1 MAAGSS
7 RRPPPRR
14 RRASGGG
21 PTAGRR
27 ARARPRRVRLLAGI
41 AVVLLGILA
50 LRAVWLGTVRAG
62 DLSDRGVQQNR
73 FEADLPAQRGAIQAR
88 NGADLAI
95 DRLAVDVTATPYLVT
110 DPEGTAAKLGPAI
123 ERDPNKIANALA
135 RRGGYV
141 VLAEDVPPALADRA
155 KKLDLPGI
163 DFSDT
168 WQRFYPGGPQASQ
181 LVGLTGDSHEGI
193 SGMELQLEE
202 PLTGTPGHRVEVRD
216 LLGNSIQMLE
226 DREPVPGENVQLTT
240 DPRIQDRVERT
251 LAATRE
257 KYGAK
262 SATGIVMDP
271 RNGEVLAMATVPR
284 FNPNRRSQV
293 NQELVKSRPVTDTF
307 EPGSTFKV
315 VTMAAALEDRRVLP
329 GTTFALPTAITR
341 YDRTLED
348 AHERPA
354 VVLSASEILAQS
366 SNIGTVLIAERV
378 GATRLQAWIERF
390 GFGNRTGIEFPG
402 EVEGL
407 VLPLERWSGTSIINI
422 PIGQGIGVTLAQLTR
437 VYAAVANGG
446 RLVEPHL
453 VHRVG
458 GTDVEHPGGRQIMTA
473 RTARTLD
480 RMLRGVVS
488 PDGTGSLAQIE
499 GYQVAGKTGTANK
512 IDPETGEYSS
522 ALYTS
527 SFVGYVPANDPQLVV
542 SVVVD
547 EPGGGYYGGEVAA
560 PAFEDIAAFSL
571 QTLNIAP

>member
-1 MAAGSS
+1 
-7 RRPPPRR
+7 
-14 RRASGGG
+14 
-21 PTAGRR
+21 
-27 ARARPRRVRLLAGI
+27 VRLLVGV
-41 AVVLLGILA
+41 AVVLLGLLA
-50 LRAVWLGTVRAG
+50 VRAVWLGTVRAG
-62 DLSDRGVQQNR
+62 DLSARGVQQNR
-73 FEADLPAQRGAIQAR
+73 FEADLPAQRGSIQAR

-110 DPEGTAAKLGPAI
+110 DPKGTAAKLGPAI
-123 ERDPNKIANALA
+123 ERDPNELANALS
-135 RRGGYV
+135 RPGGYV
-141 VLAEDVPPALADRA
+141 VLARNVPPALADRG

-163 DFSDT
+163 EFSDT

-181 LVGLTGDSHEGI
+181 LIGLTGDTHEGI
-193 SGMELQLEE
+193 SGIEQELDD

-226 DREPVPGENVQLTT
+226 DREPVEGENVQLTI
-240 DPRIQDRVERT
+240 DPTIQDRVERT

-257 KYGAK
+257 EYGAR

-271 RNGEVLAMATVPR
+271 RTGAVLAMATVPR
-284 FNPNRRSQV
+284 FNPNRRTV
-293 NQELVKSRPVTDTF
+293 INPELERNRPVTDTF

-315 VTMAAALEDRRVLP
+315 VTMAAALEDRRVSP
-329 GTTFALPTAITR
+329 GTTFALPTSITR
-341 YDRTLED
+341 YDRTLRD

-354 VVLSASEILAQS
+354 VTLTASEILAQS

-378 GATRLQAWIERF
+378 GAERLQAWIERF
-390 GFGNRTGIEFPG
+390 GFGSPTGIDFPG
-402 EVEGL
+402 EVDGL

-437 VYAAVANGG
+437 VYAAIANGG
-446 RLVEPHL
+446 RLVPPHL
-453 VHRVG
+453 VDRVG
-458 GTDVEHPGGRQIMTA
+458 GQPVEHSAGRQIMTR

-488 PDGTGSLAQIE
+488 PDGTGSLAQVE

-527 SFVGYVPANDPQLVV
+527 SFVGYVPANDPKLVI
-542 SVVVD
+542 SVVLD
-547 EPGGGYYGGEVAA
+547 EPGGAYYGGEVAA

>member
-7 RRPPPRR
+7 GRPPSRR
-14 RRASGGG
+14 RRASAGGRS
-21 PTAGRR
+21 PKRP
-27 ARARPRRVRLLAGI
+27 ARGRPRRVRMLAGV
-41 AVVLLGILA
+41 AVLLLGILA
-50 LRAVWLGTVRAG
+50 IRAVWLGTVRAG
-62 DLSDRGVQQNR
+62 DLSSRGVQQNR

-123 ERDPNKIANALA
+123 QRDPNGIANALA
-135 RRGGYV
+135 RPGGYAI
-141 VLAEDVPPALADRA
+141 LARNVPPSLADQA

-168 WQRFYPGGPQASQ
+168 WQRFAPGGPQASQ
-181 LVGLTGDSHEGI
+181 LIGLTGDTHQGI
-193 SGMELQLEE
+193 SGMERQLDEA
-202 PLTGTPGHRVEVRD
+202 LTGTPGHRVEVRD
-216 LLGNSIQMLE
+216 LLGNSIRMLE
-226 DREPVPGENVQLTT
+226 DSEPVPGRNVQLTL
-240 DPRIQDRVERT
+240 DPTIQARVERT

-257 KYGAK
+257 QYGAR
-262 SATGIVMDP
+262 SATGMVMDP
-271 RNGEVLAMATVPR
+271 RTGAVLAMATVPR
-284 FNPNRRSQV
+284 FNPNRRARIV
-293 NQELVKSRPVTDTF
+293 QELERNRPVTDTF

-315 VTMAAALEDRRVLP
+315 VTMAAALEDKRVLP
-329 GTTFALPTAITR
+329 GTTFALPTEITR
-341 YDRTLED
+341 YDRTLRD

-366 SNIGTVLIAERV
+366 SNIGTVFIAERV
-378 GATRLQAWIERF
+378 GAARLQAWIERF
-390 GFGNRTGIEFPG
+390 GFGSRTGIDFPG
-402 EVEGL
+402 EVAGL

-446 RLVEPHL
+446 RLVEPYL
-453 VHRVG
+453 VDRVG
-458 GTDVEHPGGRQIMTA
+458 GVPVDHAPGRQIITA
-473 RTARTLD
+473 KTARTLD

-488 PDGTGSLAQIE
+488 PDGTGSLAQVE

-512 IDPETGEYSS
+512 IDPQTGEYSS
-522 ALYTS
+522 ALFTS
-527 SFVGYVPANDPQLVV
+527 SFVGYVPANDPQLVI
-542 SVVVD
+542 SVAVD

>member
-21 PTAGRR
+21 RTPRRR
-27 ARARPRRVRLLAGI
+27 ARPRPRRVRLLAGI

-181 LVGLTGDSHEGI
+181 LVGLTGDAHEGI

-226 DREPVPGENVQLTT
+226 DREPVAGENVQLTVN
-240 DPRIQDRVERT
+240 RAIQDRVERT

-257 KYGAK
+257 KYGAR

-329 GTTFALPTAITR
+329 GTTFALPTHDHPLRPHPAR
-341 YDRTLED
+341 RPRAPRGGPVRLRDPRPVEQHRDGADR
-348 AHERPA
+348 ASGWGRRGCRRGSSGSG
-354 VVLSASEILAQS
+354 SA
-366 SNIGTVLIAERV
+366 
-378 GATRLQAWIERF
+378 
-390 GFGNRTGIEFPG
+390 
-402 EVEGL
+402 
-407 VLPLERWSGTSIINI
+407 
-422 PIGQGIGVTLAQLTR
+422 
-437 VYAAVANGG
+437 
-446 RLVEPHL
+446 
-453 VHRVG
+453 
-458 GTDVEHPGGRQIMTA
+458 
-473 RTARTLD
+473 
-480 RMLRGVVS
+480 
-488 PDGTGSLAQIE
+488 
-499 GYQVAGKTGTANK
+499 
-512 IDPETGEYSS
+512 
-522 ALYTS
+522 
-527 SFVGYVPANDPQLVV
+527 
-542 SVVVD
+542 
-547 EPGGGYYGGEVAA
+547 AA
-560 PAFEDIAAFSL
+560 PASSSPARWRGSSCRWSAGRGPRSSTSPSDRASASRWPSSRGSTPRSPTAAAWWSR
-571 QTLNIAP
+571 TWCTASAGPTSSTPAGARS

>member
-1 MAAGSS
+1 MF
-7 RRPPPRR
+7 
-14 RRASGGG
+14 
-21 PTAGRR
+21 
-27 ARARPRRVRLLAGI
+27 
-41 AVVLLGILA
+41 
-50 LRAVWLGTVRAG
+50 LGTVRAG
-62 DLSDRGVQQNR
+62 DLSDRGVNQNR

-110 DPEGTAAKLGPAI
+110 DPEGTAAKLGPVI
-123 ERDPNKIANALA
+123 ERDPNEIANALS
-135 RRGGYV
+135 RPGGYV
-141 VLAEDVPPALADRA
+141 VLAQDVPPALADRA
-155 KKLDLPGI
+155 KELDLPGI

-168 WQRFYPGGPQASQ
+168 WQRFYPGGLQASQ
-181 LVGLTGDSHEGI
+181 LVGLTGDAHEGI
-193 SGMELQLEE
+193 SGMELQLDEA
-202 PLTGTPGHRVEVRD
+202 LTGDAGPPGGGARPARQLD
-216 LLGNSIQMLE
+216 
-226 DREPVPGENVQLTT
+226 PGAGG
-240 DPRIQDRVERT
+240 PRGRGRARTCSSRSTRPSRTRVERT

-257 KYGAK
+257 EYGAR

-271 RNGEVLAMATVPR
+271 RTGAVLAMATVPR
-284 FNPNRRSQV
+284 FNPNRRADRST
-293 NQELVKSRPVTDTF
+293 E
-307 EPGSTFKV
+307 EPGAQPAGHRHLRAGLHLQDRDHGGGARGPAG
-315 VTMAAALEDRRVLP
+315 AARAPPSRCPR
-329 GTTFALPTAITR
+329 TITR
-341 YDRTLED
+341 YDRTLRD

-354 VVLSASEILAQS
+354 VVLSACEILAQS
-366 SNIGTVLIAERV
+366 SNIGTVSSPSGWA
-378 GATRLQAWIERF
+378 ATRLQAWIERLRVRQPHRHRLPRR
-390 GFGNRTGIEFPG
+390 GGGA
-402 EVEGL
+402 

-512 IDPETGEYSS
+512 IDPLTGEYSS

-547 EPGGGYYGGEVAA
+547 EPGGAYYGGEVAA

>member
-1 MAAGSS
+1 
-7 RRPPPRR
+7 
-14 RRASGGG
+14 
-21 PTAGRR
+21 
-27 ARARPRRVRLLAGI
+27 
-41 AVVLLGILA
+41 
-50 LRAVWLGTVRAG
+50 VRAG
-62 DLSDRGVQQNR
+62 ELSDRGVQQNR

-110 DPEGTAAKLGPAI
+110 DPKGTAAELGPVI
-123 ERDPNKIANALA
+123 GRDPNEIANALIEP
-135 RRGGYV
+135 GGYV
-141 VLAEDVPPALADRA
+141 VLARNVPPAQADQA

-163 DFSDT
+163 EFADT

-181 LVGLTGDSHEGI
+181 LVGLTGDTHEGI
-193 SGMELQLEE
+193 SGMERQLDDA
-202 PLTGTPGHRVEVRD
+202 LTGEPGHRVEVRD

-226 DREPVPGENVQLTT
+226 DREATPGENVQLTI
-240 DPRIQDRVERT
+240 DPAIQDRMERT
-251 LAATRE
+251 LAATRATYE
-257 KYGAK
+257 AR

-271 RNGEVLAMATVPR
+271 RTGAVLAMATVPR
-284 FNPNRRSQV
+284 FNPNRRAV
-293 NQELVKSRPVTDTF
+293 INPDLERNRPVTDTF

-315 VTMAAALEDRRVLP
+315 VTMAAALEDRAVLP
-329 GTTFALPTAITR
+329 GTTFALPTQITR

-348 AHERPA
+348 AHERPP
-354 VVLSASEILAQS
+354 VTLSASEILAQS
-366 SNIGTVLIAERV
+366 SNIGTVFIAERV
-378 GATRLQAWIERF
+378 GAARLQAWIERF
-390 GFGNRTGIEFPG
+390 GLGAKTGIDFPG
-402 EVEGL
+402 EVDGL
-407 VLPLERWSGTSIINI
+407 MLPIERWSGTSIINI

-446 RLVEPHL
+446 RLVAPHIIDK
-453 VHRVG
+453 VG
-458 GTDVEHPGGRQIMTA
+458 GRAVEHAPGRQIITR

-488 PDGTGSLAQIE
+488 PDGTGSLAQIA

-522 ALYTS
+522 SLYTS
-527 SFVGYVPANDPQLVV
+527 SFVGYVPANDPQLVI

-547 EPGGGYYGGEVAA
+547 EPGGAYYGGEVAA

>member
-1 MAAGSS
+1 MPAGSS
-7 RRPPPRR
+7 RRPPRR
-14 RRASGGG
+14 RRR
-21 PTAGRR
+21 PPAG
-27 ARARPRRVRLLAGI
+27 ARAKGPIRAHPRRVRLLVGV
-41 AVVLLGILA
+41 AVVLLGLLA
-50 LRAVWLGTVRAG
+50 VRAVWLGTVRAG
-62 DLSDRGVQQNR
+62 DLSARGVQQNR
-73 FEADLPAQRGAIQAR
+73 FEADLPAQRGSIQAR

-110 DPEGTAAKLGPAI
+110 DPKGTAAQLGPAI
-123 ERDPNKIANALA
+123 ERDPNELANALSQP
-135 RRGGYV
+135 GGYV
-141 VLAEDVPPALADRA
+141 VLARNVPPSLADRA
-155 KKLDLPGI
+155 KKLDLAGI
-163 DFSDT
+163 AFSDT

-181 LVGLTGDSHEGI
+181 LIGLTGDTHEGI
-193 SGMELQLEE
+193 SGVERELDA

-226 DREPVPGENVQLTT
+226 DREPVEGENVQLTI
-240 DPRIQDRVERT
+240 DPTIQDRVERT

-257 KYGAK
+257 QYGAR

-271 RNGEVLAMATVPR
+271 RSGAVLAMATVPR
-284 FNPNRRSQV
+284 FNPNRRTTI
-293 NQELVKSRPVTDTF
+293 NPALERNRPVTDTF

-315 VTMAAALEDRRVLP
+315 VTMAAALEDRKVLP
-329 GTTFALPTAITR
+329 GTTFALPTTITR
-341 YDRTLED
+341 YDRTLRD

-354 VVLSASEILAQS
+354 VTLSASEILAQS

-378 GATRLQAWIERF
+378 GAERLQAWIERF
-390 GFGNRTGIEFPG
+390 GFGSPTGIDFPG
-402 EVEGL
+402 EVDGL

-422 PIGQGIGVTLAQLTR
+422 PIGQGVGVTLAQLTR
-437 VYAAVANGG
+437 VYAAIANGG
-446 RLVEPHL
+446 RLVAPYL
-453 VHRVG
+453 VDRVG
-458 GTDVEHPGGRQIMTA
+458 GAPVEHPSGRQIMTR

-488 PDGTGSLAQIE
+488 PDGTGSLAQVE

-522 ALYTS
+522 LLYTS
-527 SFVGYVPANDPQLVV
+527 SFVGYVPASNPQLVI